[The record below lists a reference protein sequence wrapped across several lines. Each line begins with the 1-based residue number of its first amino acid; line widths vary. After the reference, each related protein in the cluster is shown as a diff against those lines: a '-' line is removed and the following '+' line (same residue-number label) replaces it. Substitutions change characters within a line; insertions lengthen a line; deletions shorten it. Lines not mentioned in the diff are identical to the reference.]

1 MIKKGE
7 STMKKKVFIFVGL
20 IVIIGFVV
28 IFFNQQS
35 DKKIYV
41 ETKKLGKK
49 VVLIVENDFEKP
61 LNIIQKNNDDM
72 LIEALSPKESSVLI
86 YSDKDFDDSIYDQI
100 TSIENDK
107 CKLYGDYEEDI
118 VIDISKQ
125 NIDASFSKKTDDLK
139 KCYGEAVV
147 FFYKDG
153 NLVDVKKEELLFES
167 SIISTSFKTE
177 EEFDQAKVTHRFWTL
192 EN

>member
-61 LNIIQKNNDDM
+61 LDIIQKNNDDM

-139 KCYGEAVV
+139 KCYGEAVA

>member
-1 MIKKGE
+1 
-7 STMKKKVFIFVGL
+7 MKKKVFIFVGL

-61 LNIIQKNNDDM
+61 LDIKQKNNDDM

-139 KCYGEAVV
+139 KCYGEAVA

>member
-1 MIKKGE
+1 
-7 STMKKKVFIFVGL
+7 MKKKVFIFVGL

-49 VVLIVENDFEKP
+49 VLIVENDFEKP
-61 LNIIQKNNDDM
+61 LDIIQKNNDDM

-107 CKLYGDYEEDI
+107 CKLYGDY
-118 VIDISKQ
+118 
-125 NIDASFSKKTDDLK
+125 
-139 KCYGEAVV
+139 
-147 FFYKDG
+147 
-153 NLVDVKKEELLFES
+153 
-167 SIISTSFKTE
+167 
-177 EEFDQAKVTHRFWTL
+177 
-192 EN
+192 

>member
-1 MIKKGE
+1 
-7 STMKKKVFIFVGL
+7 MKKKVFIFVGL

-61 LNIIQKNNDDM
+61 LDIIQKNNDDM

-139 KCYGEAVV
+139 KCYGEAVA

-153 NLVDVKKEELLFES
+153 DLVDVKKEELLFES
-167 SIISTSFKTE
+167 STI
-177 EEFDQAKVTHRFWTL
+177 
-192 EN
+192 

>member
-1 MIKKGE
+1 
-7 STMKKKVFIFVGL
+7 MKKKVFIFVGL

-61 LNIIQKNNDDM
+61 LDIIQKNNDDM

-139 KCYGEAVV
+139 KM
-147 FFYKDG
+147 
-153 NLVDVKKEELLFES
+153 L
-167 SIISTSFKTE
+167 
-177 EEFDQAKVTHRFWTL
+177 W
-192 EN
+192 